1 MRLYPHAKTAAL
13 LLAGLYLIACAA
25 AAPVSS
31 AAATRTVAQALC
43 ALGYSSIPLRSL
55 PSGHHIVDVSL
66 NGRPATFVV
75 DTGAGRTVIHRPYLE
90 TFGLQAG
97 GGAIGTAIGAGGSTA
112 LSRASVDNLTIAT
125 TRTRLSV
132 IYAIDLA
139 HVVKALEPMVGKPV
153 HGIIGQDI
161 MQAQHAI
168 IDVQQARLY
177 LNPLDGEPRSG
188 C

>member
-1 MRLYPHAKTAAL
+1 MRLYAHAKTTAL
-13 LLAGLYLIACAA
+13 LLAGFYLIACTA

-66 NGRPATFVV
+66 NGRLATFVV

-97 GGAIGTAIGAGGSTA
+97 GGAIGTAIGA
-112 LSRASVDNLTIAT
+112 
-125 TRTRLSV
+125 
-132 IYAIDLA
+132 
-139 HVVKALEPMVGKPV
+139 
-153 HGIIGQDI
+153 
-161 MQAQHAI
+161 
-168 IDVQQARLY
+168 
-177 LNPLDGEPRSG
+177 
-188 C
+188 